1 MSMSV
6 TTRLRRAWA
15 RWRSRRAQWV
25 DYSARDEFGG
35 WMFGV
40 RRLVGKRVLEYRE
53 VATLPATARRLD
65 VALFA
70 EEVARLAYNM
80 ERDRQRTLGRRPR

>member
-1 MSMSV
+1 MRVMSV
-6 TTRLRRAWA
+6 RRWWA
-15 RWRSRRAQWV
+15 RWRSRRAPWV
-25 DYSARDEFGG
+25 DYSTRDEHGG

-40 RRLVGKRVLEYRE
+40 RRRVGERVLEYRE
-53 VATLPATARRLD
+53 VATLPAGAARLD

-80 ERDRQRTLGRRPR
+80 ERTRQRTLGRRPR